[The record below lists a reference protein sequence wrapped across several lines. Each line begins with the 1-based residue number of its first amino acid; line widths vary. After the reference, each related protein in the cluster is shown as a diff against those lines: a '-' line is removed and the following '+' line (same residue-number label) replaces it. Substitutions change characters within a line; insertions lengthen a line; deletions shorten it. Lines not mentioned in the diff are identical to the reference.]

1 MKTFQ
6 DLEKVLGTQSLKEL
20 ATFIEAAV
28 SDHKASPEYKV
39 AFAAEEYY
47 RKRNVTMDRY
57 RKVLYNTLGQA
68 VPDLFSPN
76 YKLTHGFFRRFVI
89 QQTQYV
95 LSNGITFEKKET
107 EEKLGKDFDNRIAE
121 LTKKA
126 MVGGVSFGFWNHDH
140 LEVFGF
146 ADTAK
151 DPGFVP
157 LSDESTGCL
166 RAGIRY
172 WAVSDKVGRWTLYEE
187 DGYTE
192 FIKRKGED
200 MEILRDKR
208 PYKQIVKSTA
218 AGGEEEVIGEN
229 YPGFPIIP
237 MYANDVRE
245 SELVG
250 LRPGIDCYDFI
261 KSGMA
266 NNVDEASA
274 FYWTLKNTGG
284 MDDDGDLMRFVERM
298 KVVKATVLEDGVE
311 ATAHTIDVPVDAN
324 EKLLDRLRRDLYEDA
339 MLMDVEKALQGDIT
353 ATGIRLAYQ
362 QQDDKCGDFEYQI
375 RDFIDS
381 LFALIGIKD
390 EPNFK
395 WNRIANQTEEVQ
407 MVMLELPVIG
417 EDAAL
422 DLLPNITPEMAE
434 QIRKN
439 LSAEDTKRFNDS
451 EDDPEGDPGDDAGG
465 EPKKVRGF
473 AGEEE

>member
-1 MKTFQ
+1 MKTYQ
-6 DLEKVLGTQSLKEL
+6 DLEKVLAAGNQREL
-20 ATFIEAAV
+20 FSFVDAAV
-28 SDHKASPEYKV
+28 TDHMGSPEYKV
-39 AFAAEEYY
+39 ASAAEEYY
-47 RKRNVTMDRY
+47 RKRNVTMERY

-68 VPDLFSPN
+68 MPDLFSPN

-107 EEKLGKDFDNRIAE
+107 EGKLGKDFDNRITE
-121 LTKKA
+121 LAKKA
-126 MVGGVSFGFWNHDH
+126 MVGGVSYGFWNHDH

-157 LSDESTGCL
+157 LPDESSGCL

-172 WAVSDKVGRWTLYEE
+172 WRVSEGVARRTLYEE

-192 FIKRKGED
+192 LIKRKGED
-200 MEILRDKR
+200 MQILREKR
-208 PYKQIVKSTA
+208 PYKQIVKSTE

-237 MYANDVRE
+237 MYANDIRE

-250 LRPGIDCYDFI
+250 LRPSIDCYDFI

-284 MDDDGDLMRFVERM
+284 MDDDADLMKFVERM
-298 KVVKATVLEDGVE
+298 KVLKAMVLEDGVE
-311 ATAHTIDVPVDAN
+311 ATAHTLDVPVEAN

-339 MLMDVEKALQGDIT
+339 MLVDVERATEGDIT
-353 ATGIRLAYQ
+353 ATGIRFTYQ
-362 QQDDKCGDFEYQI
+362 PQDDKCGDFEYQI

-381 LFALIGIKD
+381 LFTLIGIED
-390 EPNFK
+390 NPSFK
-395 WNRIANQTEEVQ
+395 WNRIANQMEETQ
-407 MVMLELPVIG
+407 MVMLAATELGPELTLKKLPFLTPEEVEARLQEMAA
-417 EDAAL
+417 EDAARL
-422 DLLPNITPEMAE
+422 AGDD
-434 QIRKN
+434 
-439 LSAEDTKRFNDS
+439 EDE
-451 EDDPEGDPGDDAGG
+451 EDDENPDDGG
-465 EPKKVRGF
+465 EPEKEP
-473 AGEEE
+473 APDEQEE

>member
-1 MKTFQ
+1 MKTYQ
-6 DLEKVLGTQSLKEL
+6 DLEKVLGTGSQKEL
-20 ATFIEAAV
+20 FTFISAAV
-28 SDHKASPEYKV
+28 ADHKGSAEYKM
-39 AFAAEEYY
+39 AAAAEAYY
-47 RKRNVTMDRY
+47 RKRNLTMEKY

-95 LSNGITFEKKET
+95 LSNGIAFKKEET
-107 EEKLGKDFDNRIAE
+107 EGKLGRDFDNRITQLA
-121 LTKKA
+121 KKA

-151 DPGFVP
+151 DPGFAP
-157 LSDESTGCL
+157 LPDESTGSL

-172 WAVSDKVGRWTLYEE
+172 WTVSDNVGRWTLYEE

-192 FIKRKGED
+192 FIKKKDED
-200 MEILRDKR
+200 MEILREKR

-218 AGGEEEVIGEN
+218 AGGDEEVIGEN
-229 YPGFPIIP
+229 YHSFPIIP

-250 LRPGIDCYDFI
+250 VRASIDCYDFI

-284 MDDDGDLMRFVERM
+284 MADDEELMKFVERM
-298 KVVKATVLEDGVE
+298 RVLKAQVLEDGVE
-311 ATAHTIDVPVDAN
+311 ATAHTLDVPVEAN
-324 EKLLDRLRRDLYEDA
+324 EKLLDRLRTDMYEDF
-339 MLMDVEKALQGDIT
+339 MLLDTEKAVKGDIT

-362 QQDDKCGDFEYQI
+362 PQDDKCGDFEYQI

-381 LFALIGIKD
+381 LFTLIGIED
-390 EPNFK
+390 EPTFK

-407 MVMLELPVIG
+407 MIMTELPVIG

-434 QIRKN
+434 QIRKTMA
-439 LSAEDTKRFNDS
+439 AEESDRFN
-451 EDDPEGDPGDDAGG
+451 EPDDNPDDDNPEGSKRVKGFAGG
-465 EPKKVRGF
+465 E
-473 AGEEE
+473 E